1 MERRIISDAQITAS
15 STFNSNTHK
24 GKEARLNNNRCWCS
38 ATATQTNQWVR
49 IDLEKPLR
57 VTGIAIQGDP
67 NFFPNYIKKFKLK
80 YSIDGTLYD
89 FIRDG
94 FSEKVYV
101 GASGQG
107 QLIKRSFEICNKG
120 LGIESGLSLPSGFVL
135 TASSFVTG
143 NEAIKGRLS
152 GALSWCANT
161 NNANEYIQIDFG
173 KTITMTGIAV
183 QGNPTAS
190 SWVNDFYVEYG
201 ITETSLAPYTEKGVN
216 KLFVGNA
223 NQSTIVVN
231 WFQVRLK
238 ARYVRVKPNTFNGNK
253 CMRFEIIGCDTDFIA
268 EAGAENRVLDDSKFS
283 ASGYFQTIFSHGR
296 YLPKD
301 GRLHNDRPWGN
312 FSSNRFWFK
321 VDLGRTMLVNGIATQ
336 GDTVYTPNYFSD
348 YKLQFSQSNANFVS
362 IKSEGSSSIKIFA
375 GNTNNVGVKFNLL
388 KVSPIST
395 RYVQFLKNTETLH
408 DDTLRVEIYALPQ
421 VCSSSF
427 GMEAGEPSTYEPTIT
442 VSTGIVPSSKA
453 KINSN
458 AAWCAG
464 NAANTH
470 HFTFDFGKV
479 KQISGVAIQGHPSQD
494 KWVKKF
500 KIQYGSSLSSLTTY
514 SEGNS
519 EKEFIGCNSRNLI
532 VYNWFSTEITARYLR
547 ILPIDSNNE
556 VCLRLSVYGCPSTE
570 CFKRIGIGSSA
581 TIANSLLTASTYSTG
596 NEAFKSRFNSLTTWV
611 ACQVGSC
618 TSKEAT
624 GNKPWIQLCLGSA
637 YTFSAVVIQGHGDQD
652 NIADVKTFS
661 VQYKYTQ
668 AGTIYDY
675 KLDGTNKIFS
685 ASPGR
690 YGSKQADFPIAIAAK
705 CLRIKVESQTDT
717 LKNVGLRWELLGCN
731 AVTKTSVTLTT
742 SSLSIARGSKSTVT
756 CSATGQEG
764 GGMSYKA
771 SGSGT
776 TITNSDIYSL
786 GTQTRT
792 NANINGVIQ
801 RNIEITANGPSVGS
815 SFTSCSITDSAQAK
829 PQAPTGFGANSIT
842 VSSAKVTWTASVAR
856 DVPVENYKVSIK
868 MKSDG
873 TSAGTDQTVTM
884 TEVMFTNL
892 TPFTEYTV
900 EVKAKSRTFN
910 IYSPIGT
917 HSFKTDEGVATAP
930 TNITLTPLSATEI
943 TVTWKTPVSMNGS
956 LHDYQIRYKKLS
968 DLSFLPLV
976 NAGTGLS
983 KTIDKLNAYTY
994 YEFQVAARTKG
1005 GTIMGAFSSSV
1016 AERTQE
1022 GPASMPMNVT
1032 AMALSN
1038 RTILVI
1044 WEGPEQINGA
1054 LHDYQIR
1061 YKKSSEFSF
1070 LPNVNA
1076 GTGLSKTINKLDAYT
1091 YYEFQVAA
1099 RTKVGTIIGAWSNIT
1114 KARTQ
1119 EGSPTAPINVTALSL
1134 SDTVIRI
1141 TWKEPEQINGLL
1153 HDYQSR
1159 YKKSLDS
1166 SFLPNVNAGRNL
1178 SHSIKNLRAFT
1189 SYDFQV
1195 SATTKL
1201 GAIIGAW
1208 SNITM
1213 ARTQEGSPT
1222 APVNVTALSLS
1233 DTVIRITWKEP
1244 EQINGLLHHY
1254 QIRYKKSS
1262 EFSFLSNVNAGTG
1275 LSKTINKLDAYTYYE
1290 FQVAARTKVGAIIGA
1305 WSNIT
1310 MARTQEGSLTAPV
1323 NVTAL
1328 PLSDTVIRIAWKEP
1342 EQINGLLHDFQI
1354 RYKKSS
1360 EFSFLPNVNAGR
1372 NLSHSIKNLQV
1383 FTSYDFQVTATTKL
1397 GAIIGAW
1404 SNITMARTQEGSPT
1418 APVNVTALS
1427 LSDTVIRITWKE
1439 PEQINGLLHDYQ
1451 IRYKKSSEFSF
1462 LPNVNAGTGLSKTID
1477 KLDAYTYYEF
1487 QVAART
1493 KVGTIM
1499 GPWSNITRARTQE
1512 GSPTA
1517 PVNVTALSLS
1527 DTVIRITWKEPKLIN
1542 GLLHDY
1548 QIRYKKSLDSSFLPN
1563 VNAGRNLSHRIK
1575 NLHAFTSYDFQVTA
1589 TTKLG
1594 AITGTWSTSTIEK
1607 TKQGS
1612 ASKPIDVRAI
1622 PISEKKII
1630 VTWKEP
1636 LSINGILHNYQI
1648 RFKKS
1653 SEKTFLTIVV
1663 SANKL
1668 SKILD
1673 NLDAFTDY
1681 VIQVAATTKQGTIFG
1696 DWSDSIRERTH
1707 ESVPLEPKALHV
1719 VSTQSRSTVL
1729 KWDKP
1734 SKENGIIRNYTIRL
1748 RGTKGYNT
1756 TFRHEKS
1763 IVLSVNSSTR
1773 LSLGVSDLVPG
1784 SVYTVQ
1790 IAAATIKG
1798 YDPYSSSIT
1807 LRTLYTEPL
1816 APEIVREVQLNGG
1829 TNVILKPASNING
1842 PITHYAFG
1850 VTIGIKGCRLELHRE
1865 IIKPSRIPLT
1875 LRFVPGS
1882 ETVPGISF
1890 KFNKIGNF
1898 TLCFRAVTVNMSQ
1911 LLFGKPS
1918 STVIE
1923 QTTLLGTPEP
1933 NPTRMPTD
1941 ETDAQSNQ
1949 TQMPFNTGYVSIITV
1964 LVLIIIVLVVVV
1976 VILRRRKPSSS
1987 PQKDIEPI
1995 PMAQYASLGANRAYE
2010 YDGYESLTMETNIS
2024 NKETRDVTTSGSSA
2038 ASVRHKQPPSHV
2050 EIHRHHQ
2057 PIAVH
2062 NFAEFSRNLQKD
2074 CHRALSLEYNK
2085 LKKGQLYSW
2094 DIAMT
2099 AANQSKNRYPNI
2111 AAYDHSRVHLQ
2122 PLAGQTNIDYFNA
2135 NLISSYNRPSVYIA
2149 AQDPLHGNEAA
2160 FWRMNWDNNVPA
2172 IIMLSNMNEG
2182 AETQCANYWPHQ
2194 GKIQFGDISIALDLV
2209 DSDPDFVIRRFTVSR
2224 KGQSESRIVYQF
2236 QFLSWPG
2243 SGVPKFST
2251 DILRFRQTVRKN
2263 FRFETK
2269 PSIVVH
2275 CTDGIGRTGSFIVI
2289 DAMLDLAAKE
2299 QTIDIFNYVNFI
2311 RTQRIE
2317 LVSAEEQY
2325 SFIYDALLEA
2335 TMRVSTEFEADDI
2348 KTTAAQLQVLNN
2360 GKTGYQMQFELLN
2373 SVTHCF
2379 STIETLNALKPE
2391 NERRNRNKNIL
2402 PRDSYRVVL
2411 QESIYENASSDYVN
2425 ATFVDG
2431 YKREYGFIATEH
2443 PLPKTM
2449 AAFWSIVL
2457 ENNVTMIVMLNELK
2471 EGSLKYPTFWPSV
2484 GSETK
2489 YGQILVKNQ
2498 SSSDKEEKDLT
2509 HIMIHIRHGSMAK
2522 NSREVDMYQFHYWPN
2537 HATPKNT
2544 SQLLSLLNK
2553 LNVSESNKQQG
2564 NNKHST
2570 LVMCS
2575 DGAGRTGTFIAIAN
2589 ILERLKSE
2597 QLIDVFH
2604 TVKKIRLFRP
2614 QFVENSAQYQ
2624 FCFKMAQAY
2633 MESFEDNYIH
2643 NFSVQLR
2650 GNCSQNYIV
2659 YPPIKKVPLNSA
2671 SVVTLSLHL
2680 SQTINGFQIA
2690 RTLS

>member
-1 MERRIISDAQITAS
+1 MALMYVCDLNYMDAHMA
-15 STFNSNTHK
+15 
-24 GKEARLNNNRCWCS
+24 
-38 ATATQTNQWVR
+38 
-49 IDLEKPLR
+49 
-57 VTGIAIQGDP
+57 
-67 NFFPNYIKKFKLK
+67 
-80 YSIDGTLYD
+80 
-89 FIRDG
+89 
-94 FSEKVYV
+94 
-101 GASGQG
+101 
-107 QLIKRSFEICNKG
+107 ICNKG
-120 LGIESGLSLPSGFVL
+120 FGIESGLSLPSGFVL
-135 TASSFVTG
+135 TASSFVSG

-190 SWVNDFYVEYG
+190 SWVKDFYVEYG
-201 ITETSLAPYTEKGVN
+201 ITETSLAAYTEKGVN

-253 CMRFEIIGCDTDFIA
+253 CMRFEIIGCDT
-268 EAGAENRVLDDSKFS
+268 
-283 ASGYFQTIFSHGR
+283 
-296 YLPKD
+296 
-301 GRLHNDRPWGN
+301 
-312 FSSNRFWFK
+312 

-336 GDTVYTPNYFSD
+336 GDPTYASNYFSD

-362 IKSEGSSSIKIFA
+362 VKREGSSSIKIFA
-375 GNTNNVGVKFNLL
+375 GNTNNMGVKFNLL

-395 RYVQFLKNTETLH
+395 RYVQFLKNTETLN
-408 DDTLRVEIYALPQ
+408 DDALRVEIYALPQ

-464 NAANTH
+464 NATSSHNI
-470 HFTFDFGKV
+470 TFDFGKV
-479 KQISGVAIQGHPSQD
+479 KQISGVAIQGHPLED

-532 VYNWFSTEITARYLR
+532 VYNWFSAEITARYLR
-547 ILPIDSNNE
+547 ILPTDSNNE
-556 VCLRLSVYGCPSTE
+556 VCLRLNVYGCPSTE

-581 TIANSLLTASTYSTG
+581 TIAITASTYSTG
-596 NEAFKSRFNSLTTWV
+596 NEAFKSRFNSLTTWA

-618 TSKEAT
+618 TPKEAT
-624 GNKPWIQLCLGSA
+624 GSKPWIQLCLGSA
-637 YTFSAVVIQGHGDQD
+637 HTFSAVVIQGHGDHD

-668 AGTIYDY
+668 GGTIYDY

-731 AVTKTSVTLTT
+731 SVTKTSVTLTT

-756 CSATGQEG
+756 CSVTGQEG
-764 GGMSYKA
+764 GVMSYKI
-771 SGSGT
+771 SGT

-801 RNIEITANGPSVGS
+801 RNIEITANGPSVGR
-815 SFTSCSITDSAQAK
+815 SFTSCSITDSAQSVVQCQKSIDCSVGYADIPSLGNSKSFTVTITGLLAK

-842 VSSAKVTWTASVAR
+842 NTSAKVTWTAAVAR
-856 DVPVENYKVSIK
+856 DVPVESYKVSIK
-868 MKSDG
+868 KKSDG
-873 TSAGTDQTVTM
+873 TSAGTDQTVTV

-900 EVKAKSRTFN
+900 EVTAKSRNVNVF
-910 IYSPIGT
+910 SPIGT

-943 TVTWKTPVSMNGS
+943 TVTWEM
-956 LHDYQIRYKKLS
+956 
-968 DLSFLPLV
+968 
-976 NAGTGLS
+976 
-983 KTIDKLNAYTY
+983 
-994 YEFQVAARTKG
+994 
-1005 GTIMGAFSSSV
+1005 
-1016 AERTQE
+1016 
-1022 GPASMPMNVT
+1022 PASM
-1032 AMALSN
+1032 
-1038 RTILVI
+1038 
-1044 WEGPEQINGA
+1044 
-1054 LHDYQIR
+1054 
-1061 YKKSSEFSF
+1061 
-1070 LPNVNA
+1070 
-1076 GTGLSKTINKLDAYT
+1076 
-1091 YYEFQVAA
+1091 
-1099 RTKVGTIIGAWSNIT
+1099 
-1114 KARTQ
+1114 
-1119 EGSPTAPINVTALSL
+1119 
-1134 SDTVIRI
+1134 
-1141 TWKEPEQINGLL
+1141 
-1153 HDYQSR
+1153 
-1159 YKKSLDS
+1159 
-1166 SFLPNVNAGRNL
+1166 
-1178 SHSIKNLRAFT
+1178 
-1189 SYDFQV
+1189 
-1195 SATTKL
+1195 
-1201 GAIIGAW
+1201 
-1208 SNITM
+1208 
-1213 ARTQEGSPT
+1213 
-1222 APVNVTALSLS
+1222 
-1233 DTVIRITWKEP
+1233 
-1244 EQINGLLHHY
+1244 
-1254 QIRYKKSS
+1254 
-1262 EFSFLSNVNAGTG
+1262 
-1275 LSKTINKLDAYTYYE
+1275 
-1290 FQVAARTKVGAIIGA
+1290 
-1305 WSNIT
+1305 
-1310 MARTQEGSLTAPV
+1310 
-1323 NVTAL
+1323 
-1328 PLSDTVIRIAWKEP
+1328 
-1342 EQINGLLHDFQI
+1342 
-1354 RYKKSS
+1354 
-1360 EFSFLPNVNAGR
+1360 
-1372 NLSHSIKNLQV
+1372 
-1383 FTSYDFQVTATTKL
+1383 
-1397 GAIIGAW
+1397 
-1404 SNITMARTQEGSPT
+1404 
-1418 APVNVTALS
+1418 
-1427 LSDTVIRITWKE
+1427 
-1439 PEQINGLLHDYQ
+1439 
-1451 IRYKKSSEFSF
+1451 
-1462 LPNVNAGTGLSKTID
+1462 
-1477 KLDAYTYYEF
+1477 
-1487 QVAART
+1487 
-1493 KVGTIM
+1493 
-1499 GPWSNITRARTQE
+1499 
-1512 GSPTA
+1512 
-1517 PVNVTALSLS
+1517 
-1527 DTVIRITWKEPKLIN
+1527 
-1542 GLLHDY
+1542 
-1548 QIRYKKSLDSSFLPN
+1548 
-1563 VNAGRNLSHRIK
+1563 
-1575 NLHAFTSYDFQVTA
+1575 
-1589 TTKLG
+1589 
-1594 AITGTWSTSTIEK
+1594 
-1607 TKQGS
+1607 
-1612 ASKPIDVRAI
+1612 
-1622 PISEKKII
+1622 
-1630 VTWKEP
+1630 
-1636 LSINGILHNYQI
+1636 NGILHNYQI

-1653 SEKTFLTIVV
+1653 SEKAFITFVA
-1663 SANKL
+1663 SANEL
-1668 SKILD
+1668 SRIMD

-1681 VIQVAATTKQGTIFG
+1681 VIQVAATTKQGIIFG
-1696 DWSDSIRERTH
+1696 DWSNSIRERTH

-1729 KWDKP
+1729 RWDKP

-1748 RGTKGYNT
+1748 RGTKGYNS
-1756 TFRHEKS
+1756 TFHHEKS

-1773 LSLGVSDLVPG
+1773 LSLDVSDLVPG
-1784 SVYTVQ
+1784 SVYSVQ

-1798 YDPYSSSIT
+1798 YGPYSSSIT
-1807 LRTLYTEPL
+1807 LTTLYAEPL
-1816 APEIVREVQLNGG
+1816 APEIVREVQVNGG
-1829 TNVILKPASNING
+1829 TNVILKRASNING

-1850 VTIGIKGCRLELHRE
+1850 VTIGIKGCRLESHRE

-1875 LRFVPGS
+1875 LQFVPGS

-1890 KFNKIGNF
+1890 KFNKIGSF
-1898 TLCFRAVTVNMSQ
+1898 TLCFRAVTANMSE

-1923 QTTLLGTPEP
+1923 QTTLLGTPKP
-1933 NPTRMPTD
+1933 NTD

-1949 TQMPFNTGYVSIITV
+1949 TQTPFSTASVSIIAV

-1976 VILRRRKPSSS
+1976 VILKRRKPSSS
-1987 PQKDIEPI
+1987 PQKEIEPI

-2024 NKETRDVTTSGSSA
+2024 NKETRDVTISGSSA

-2050 EIHRHHQ
+2050 EIYRHHQ

-2062 NFAEFSRNLQKD
+2062 DFAEFSRNLQTD
-2074 CHRALSLEYNK
+2074 CHRALSLEYNQ

-2094 DIAMT
+2094 ETAMT

-2149 AQDPLHGNEAA
+2149 AQDPHHGNEAA

-2172 IIMLSNMNEG
+2172 IIMLSSINEG

-2194 GKIQFGDISIALDLV
+2194 GKVQFGDISVTLDSV

-2236 QFLSWPG
+2236 QFLSWPR
-2243 SGVPKFST
+2243 SGVPKFPT
-2251 DILRFRQTVRKN
+2251 DILRFRQTVRKS

-2275 CTDGIGRTGSFIVI
+2275 CTDGIGRTGTFIVI

-2299 QTIDIFNYVNFI
+2299 QKIDVFNYVNFI

-2379 STIETLNALKPE
+2379 STIETLNLLKPE

-2443 PLPKTM
+2443 PFPKTM
-2449 AAFWSIVL
+2449 AAFWSMVL

-2489 YGQILVKNQ
+2489 YGHILVKNQ

-2509 HIMIHIRHGSMAK
+2509 HITIHIRHGSMAK

-2633 MESFEDNYIH
+2633 MESFGTY
-2643 NFSVQLR
+2643 S
-2650 GNCSQNYIV
+2650 
-2659 YPPIKKVPLNSA
+2659 
-2671 SVVTLSLHL
+2671 
-2680 SQTINGFQIA
+2680 TI
-2690 RTLS
+2690 